1 MIESLRRTAML
12 FSPAVAA
19 LASLCFAPMHAWGQS
34 ATANGP
40 TASAAVAGSATAKAA
55 PARVSGIN
63 GEVRNMVLKGDS
75 IEVTYKNTGELPTFI
90 VGELQVHLTEDE
102 VVSTVLFA
110 DELIVKPGVTQH
122 FKMAMPKLAKG
133 KYTLVAIVDYGGEQM
148 TAAMA
153 TLDMR

>member
-1 MIESLRRTAML
+1 MIESLRRAALT
-12 FSPAVAA
+12 FSSAVAA

-34 ATANGP
+34 TGNGP
-40 TASAAVAGSATAKAA
+40 AASATVAASPTAG
-55 PARVSGIN
+55 RVSGIN

-90 VGELQVHLTEDE
+90 IGELQVHLSEDE
-102 VVSTVLFA
+102 VVSSVVFA
-110 DELIVKPGVTQH
+110 DELIVKPGATQR
-122 FKMAMPKLAKG
+122 FRIAIPKLAKR